1 MNIADDLKTFCRQV
15 RARSQEHRRAL
26 GALAFWIGRLRDR
39 VARLD
44 EALRQQKSDA
54 YAEQFDLRDKVST
67 LEAEIQRLQLEFKRR
82 AGTLRVTQGTPMGEA
97 LAMHPLVQPLLESF
111 ATAGCSI
118 REVSSQQTLDQT
130 ARDYKVEPEVLV
142 RKIQELLD
150 DPDHFQ
156 MPARGEVRVVE
167 PGSLIQIDFKS

>member
-1 MNIADDLKTFCRQV
+1 MTAWILAAIALV
-15 RARSQEHRRAL
+15 
-26 GALAFWIGRLRDR
+26 GLAFWVARLRDR
-39 VARLD
+39 VHRLD
-44 EALRQQKSDA
+44 DALRELRSDA

-118 REVSSQQTLDQT
+118 RKVSSQQTLEQT
-130 ARDYKVEPEVLV
+130 AHDYKVDPDAMV
-142 RKIQELLD
+142 RKIRELLD

-167 PGSLIQIDFKS
+167 PGSLIQIDLKS